1 MAEEKQLSALEEAQ
15 RSKAALYRLGA
26 SLIKNRLPVTLI
38 TGLFTAFMAYKT
50 FQIQMSTAFND
61 LLPYRHPFV
70 QVHFRF
76 AQQFGGA
83 NNINIMLRVNKG
95 DVFTKEILRK
105 IYDMTQ
111 AMDRVNG
118 VNHDQIASI
127 GHRTTRYLTVLGGT
141 IATPPVMR
149 RPPKTDEEVEE
160 IKKICYNTEQIY
172 GQLVSLNGRAL
183 LLRANFI
190 EGRLNYKRI
199 FDEINRTV
207 KEPFETSEQEI
218 WIAGEPRLYGWIY
231 YYANEVFYIFI
242 FAVVFCWILL
252 YSYFHDWRG
261 ALRPTITGVISSF
274 WGLGM
279 QALMGFAMDPLALVI
294 PFFVTARAVSHSVQ
308 MHDRYYEEYHKWN
321 WDKEKAIVAAF
332 AELFVPT
339 MSGIVTDALG
349 MLAIVVVPVVILQ
362 RIAISA
368 SVWVAS
374 VAISELLLNPIV
386 YYYLKAPERENVLT
400 REKGIF
406 QRVMNVCA
414 TWVVTPRNAIG
425 IVVFWVVAF
434 LISLTQVRHLTI
446 GDPTAST
453 PLLREDSPYNQSHLE
468 IQKYFGG
475 IEPLIIVVEGRDKD
489 VLKDPN
495 LLRTMEKFQRQL
507 ERDPDI
513 GYSFSLADIVQS
525 INMTFYDL
533 QPRWSVIPSEIPKIS
548 SLFFYYFAGAPPGET
563 SRFLDPSYTISHV
576 TFYCK
581 NHQGDNVARIVDE
594 ARTFVRD
601 NPMEKADFRL
611 AGGLIGVTAAANEEI
626 LKNDILMNLLGF
638 GTIFLIVMFT
648 YRSAIASL
656 VMMIGLFLANGV
668 VNAYMGYRNVGINLQ
683 SLPIVTVGVGFGID
697 YALYIVSRAVEEFEP
712 LMNRLR
718 IEMQQRKGAALSA
731 EDEQELKASVTTE
744 AVRLGLATSGK
755 AVTFTAITL
764 VTATLLWAF
773 SNIRFD
779 SEMGLLL
786 ALWMGISFL
795 GSCTFVPAVLVLWKP
810 TFFLRA
816 VEEGIVG

>member
-1 MAEEKQLSALEEAQ
+1 MAEEKNLSALEQAQ
-15 RSKAALYRLGA
+15 HSKAALYSIGA
-26 SLIKNRLPVTLI
+26 SLIRNRLPVTII
-38 TGLFTAFMAYKT
+38 TGIFTAFMAYKT
-50 FQIQMSTAFND
+50 SQIQMSTAFND

-76 AQQFGGA
+76 SEQFGGA
-83 NNINIMLRVNKG
+83 NNINVMLTVKKG

-105 IYDMTQ
+105 VFDMTQ
-111 AMDRVNG
+111 AIDRIAG
-118 VNHDQIASI
+118 VNHDQIESI
-127 GHRTTRYLTVLGGT
+127 GHRSTRYLTVLGGT

-160 IKKICYNTEQIY
+160 IKKICYNTESIY
-172 GQLVSLNGRAL
+172 GQLVSLNGQAL

-218 WIAGEPRLYGWIY
+218 WIAGEPRLYGWVY
-231 YYANEVFYIFI
+231 YYATEVYYIFLI
-242 FAVVFCWILL
+242 ATVFCWILL

-279 QALMGFAMDPLALVI
+279 QSLMGFAMDPLALVI

-321 WDKEKAIVAAF
+321 WDKEKAIIAAF

-339 MSGIVTDALG
+339 MSGIITDALG
-349 MLAIVVVPVVILQ
+349 MLAIIVVPVVILQ

-386 YYYLKAPERENVLT
+386 YFYLKAPEKENVLN

-414 TWVVTPRNAIG
+414 TWVVAPRNAIG

-434 LISLTQVRHLTI
+434 LLSLTQVSKLTI

-453 PLLREDSPYNQSHLE
+453 PLLHEDSPYNLSHLE

-489 VLKDPN
+489 VLKDPA
-495 LLRTMEKFQRQL
+495 LLRTLEKFQRYM

-513 GYSFSLADIVQS
+513 GYSTSLADIVQS
-525 INMTFYDL
+525 INMTFYDM
-533 QPRWSVIPSEIPKIS
+533 QPRWGVIPSEIPKIS
-548 SLFFYYFAGAPPGET
+548 ALFFYYFAGAPPSET
-563 SRFLDPSYTISHV
+563 SKYLDPSYTIARI
-576 TFYCK
+576 TFFAS
-581 NHQGDNVARIVDE
+581 NHQGDNVARIIDE
-594 ARTFVRD
+594 ARTFVKD

-648 YRSAIASL
+648 YRSAVASL

-668 VNAYMGYRNVGINLQ
+668 VNAYMGYRNIGINLQ

-697 YALYIVSRAVEEFEP
+697 YALYIVSRAVEEF
-712 LMNRLR
+712 
-718 IEMQQRKGAALSA
+718 KG
-731 EDEQELKASVTTE
+731 DVTE

-773 SNIRFD
+773 SNIRFC

-795 GSCTFVPAVLVLWKP
+795 GSCTFVPALLVLWKP
-810 TFFLRA
+810 KFFLRA
-816 VEEGIVG
+816 AEEGIVG

>member
-1 MAEEKQLSALEEAQ
+1 MAEGKQFTALEEAQ
-15 RSKAALYRLGA
+15 QSKAALYRLGA
-26 SLIKNRLPVTLI
+26 ALIRNRLPVTVLTAI
-38 TGLFTAFMAYKT
+38 FTAFMAYKAT
-50 FQIQMSTAFND
+50 GLEMSTAFND

-70 QVHFRF
+70 QVHFKF
-76 AQQFGGA
+76 ADQFGGA
-83 NNINIMLRVNKG
+83 NNINVMLQVTKG
-95 DVFTKEILRK
+95 DVFTVEILKK
-105 IYDMTQ
+105 IFDMTQ
-111 AMDRVNG
+111 AMDRVIG

-172 GQLVSLNGRAL
+172 GQLVSLNGQAL
-183 LLRANFI
+183 LIKANFI
-190 EGRLNYKRI
+190 EGRLDYKRI
-199 FDEINRTV
+199 FDEVNRTV
-207 KEPFETSEQEI
+207 KEPFETSEHVI

-231 YYANEVFYIFI
+231 YYATEVYYIFI
-242 FAVVFCWILL
+242 AATLLCWLFL
-252 YSYFHDWRG
+252 YLYFHDWRG
-261 ALRPTITGVISSF
+261 ALRPTITGVISAM

-308 MHDRYYEEYHKWN
+308 MHERYYEEYRKWN
-321 WDKEKAIVAAF
+321 WNKEKAIIAAF

-339 MSGIVTDALG
+339 MSGIITDALG

-386 YYYLKAPERENVLT
+386 YYDLKAPEKKNVLIRDT
-400 REKGIF
+400 GIF
-406 QRVMNVCA
+406 QRFCNACA
-414 TWVVTPRNAIG
+414 TWIVQPRNARL
-425 IVVFWVVAF
+425 IVIFWVAAF
-434 LISLTQVRHLTI
+434 LISLTQVRHLTF

-453 PLLREDSPYNQSHLE
+453 PLLYEDSPYNQSHLE

-475 IEPLIIVVEGRDKD
+475 IEPFIVVVEGHDKD
-489 VLKDPN
+489 VLKDPA
-495 LLRTMEKFQRQL
+495 LLRTMEKFQRHL

-525 INMTFYDL
+525 INMTFYDM
-533 QPRWSVIPSEIPKIS
+533 QPRWGVIPSDIPKIS

-563 SRFLDPSYTISHV
+563 SRFLDPSYTVSHV

-581 NHQGDNVARIVDE
+581 NHQGDNVARIIDE
-594 ARTFVRD
+594 ARKFVAD
-601 NPMEKADFRL
+601 NPMEKADFRM
-611 AGGLIGVTAAANEEI
+611 AGGLIGVTGAANEEI
-626 LKNDILMNLLGF
+626 VKNDILMNLLGF

-648 YRSAIASL
+648 YRSAVASL

-668 VNAYMGYRNVGINLQ
+668 VNAYMGYMNIGINLQ

-697 YALYIVSRAVEEFEP
+697 YALYIVSRSVEEF
-712 LMNRLR
+712 
-718 IEMQQRKGAALSA
+718 KGDVS
-731 EDEQELKASVTTE
+731 E

-764 VTATLLWAF
+764 VMATLLWAF
-773 SNIRFD
+773 ANIRFC

-795 GSCTFVPAVLVLWKP
+795 GSCTFVPALLVLWKP
-810 TFFLRA
+810 KFFLRA
-816 VEEGIVG
+816 AEEGIIA